1 MTNEPASTTEN
12 FAIQATSCTFLAPHG
27 LDELTKTF
35 GDIYE
40 YIKKDGTLDPRWQA
54 DFLARVAL
62 PFPLVLSWDRAQSVT
77 QMTCHKKL
85 CEVFASVFAAI
96 QAAALQ
102 NKITTFGGC
111 FSFRQQR
118 TGSKL
123 SAHAWGIAIDLN
135 PETNAQGT
143 SGDMDSAISEI
154 FRNAGFEW
162 GGDWQGKVRDPMHF
176 QFCTGY

>member
-1 MTNEPASTTEN
+1 MHENLDNGISTNDVACAPRA
-12 FAIQATSCTFLAPHG
+12 FLSPHG
-27 LDELTKTF
+27 IEQIIATF

-40 YIKKDGTLDPRWQA
+40 YIGKDGSLNPKWQA
-54 DFLARVAL
+54 DFLTRIAL
-62 PFPLVLSWDRAQSVT
+62 PFPMVLSWDHATSVG
-77 QMTCHKKL
+77 QMTCHRKL
-85 CEVFASVFAAI
+85 AEAFGDIFAKLEAGG
-96 QAAALQ
+96 LQ
-102 NKITTFGGC
+102 EEIKTFGGC

-123 SAHAWGIAIDLN
+123 SAHAWGIAVDLS

-143 SGDMDSAISEI
+143 AGDMDEGVIEV
-154 FRNAGFEW
+154 FRAAGFEW